1 MGDNWIKDKEEKGK
15 GNMKVKDLLE
25 NYQGDNYIEIY
36 DCFSWQT
43 KGFNNKEVAIRKY
56 GHYTVQSW
64 TVLTTKNK
72 IKITIRSQM

>member
-1 MGDNWIKDKEEKGK
+1 
-15 GNMKVKDLLE
+15 MKVKDLLE
-25 NYQGDNYIEIY
+25 NYRGDNYIEIY

>member
-1 MGDNWIKDKEEKGK
+1 
-15 GNMKVKDLLE
+15 MKVKDLLE

-64 TVLTTKNK
+64 TVLTTKK
-72 IKITIRSQM
+72 

>member
-1 MGDNWIKDKEEKGK
+1 
-15 GNMKVKDLLE
+15 MKVKDLLE

-64 TVLTTKNK
+64 TVLTVNDFMSCHQTAHTNCHQ
-72 IKITIRSQM
+72 IA